1 MGYLLATL
9 LLATGVLALV
19 ASATSRPDRNY
30 WPMLRTI
37 FAALAFVYIGSG
49 VSRLLATWHGVRP
62 ANPATPLALVFSA
75 AILAALAY
83 GVWFMRRR
91 NHTARFIRMDLD
103 GSLTFLPV
111 EDLERAASLT
121 ASWVHHGTAPRA
133 VVVELQQ
140 ASAEWHR
147 KERWHRSIAGQR
159 GTIDD

>member
-49 VSRLLATWHGVRP
+49 VARLLSTWRGAP
-62 ANPATPLALVFSA
+62 TTTPATGLALIFSA

-91 NHTARFIRMDLD
+91 NRTARFVRMDL
-103 GSLTFLPV
+103 GGGLTFMPV

-133 VVVELQQ
+133 VVVELQK

-147 KERWHRSIAGQR
+147 KERWHESIAGKR
-159 GTIDD
+159 GAIDD